1 MSFVPKQNASAEH
14 RILYHGRRSTRRIL
28 LGLFGAPAA
37 WIAQMS
43 LSEPIAAYAC
53 YPYQVPLSAPLWVD
67 LPAILAIISLAC
79 LAAGLLFGYVAWTSW
94 RRTEHQL
101 ARSGSEKH
109 VIEVDEEASRFLA
122 MVAMM
127 SSFIFIVAIVFTGCA
142 ILLVSPCSTWT

>member
-14 RILYHGRRSTRRIL
+14 RILYHGRRSMRRIL

-79 LAAGLLFGYVAWTSW
+79 LATGLLSGYVAWTSW
-94 RRTEHQL
+94 RRTGHQWGGDGNE
-101 ARSGSEKH
+101 RH
-109 VIEVDEEASRFLA
+109 VIEVDGGSSRFLA

>member
-1 MSFVPKQNASAEH
+1 MSFVPKQNAAAEH
-14 RILYHGRRSTRRIL
+14 RILYHDRRNTRRIL
-28 LGLFGAPAA
+28 LGLLGAPAA

-79 LAAGLLFGYVAWTSW
+79 LAAGLLSGYVALTSW
-94 RRTEHQL
+94 QQTSHQ
-101 ARSGSEKH
+101 RGGDRNEKH
-109 VIEVDEEASRFLA
+109 ATEVDGGSSRFLA

-127 SSFIFIVAIVFTGCA
+127 SSFMFIVAIVFTGCA
-142 ILLVSPCSTWT
+142 VLLVSPCSTWI